1 MIASSPTPYS
11 LDAHVVVRFPRLT
24 IDAHL
29 QAQRR
34 DVIGVVGANGAGKTT
49 VIRAIAGLEQID
61 DGRIAINSMVV
72 DDPIADVFVSPQQ
85 RRVGVVFQDY
95 RLFPQLSALDNVAFA
110 LRCRSVNRQ
119 AARATAMQWLER
131 FDLAMHR
138 DHMPATLS
146 GGQSQRVALARALAM
161 EPDILLLDEPL
172 AAIDPDAKSRI
183 RDDLSRYLA
192 DFDGA
197 TVLISH
203 QHDDIAGLATTAI
216 VLDAG
221 VVRWRGPAEQVGE
234 CAAATTAFGPAT
246 TQSTAYVAGNDN
258 PAMPR
263 TNMPG

>member
-1 MIASSPTPYS
+1 MIASSAAPYF
-11 LDAHVVVRFPRLT
+11 LDAHVVVRFPRVR

-61 DGRIAINSMVV
+61 EGRIVVNAVVV
-72 DDPIADVFVSPQQ
+72 DDPIAHVLVSPQQ

-95 RLFPQLSALDNVAFA
+95 RLFSHLSALDNVAFA
-110 LRCRSVNRQ
+110 LRCRSVNRKM
-119 AARATAMQWLER
+119 ARATAMQWLER

-138 DHMPATLS
+138 DNMPATLS

-161 EPDILLLDEPL
+161 EPDVLLLDEPL
-172 AAIDPDAKSRI
+172 AAIDPDSRSRI

-221 VVRWRGPAEQVGE
+221 VVRWRGPAEQLGGA
-234 CAAATTAFGPAT
+234 CSATTAFQ
-246 TQSTAYVAGNDN
+246 QSNEGL
-258 PAMPR
+258 
-263 TNMPG
+263 